1 MSKIS
6 TIHDAITTKI
16 SSLLASYKQIP
27 NPYLIEDNPITILDK
42 GFGVAVGPGVRTDRI
57 IACQTSWE
65 RSFTISLV
73 NYVRTT
79 DTNTTVRETLT
90 KNILEDHYTLFT
102 EFEKDA
108 GLSGVAIDGIVS
120 SDGGIELIEIT
131 GKPHFLVEIDLTV
144 EYLEDLTSL

>member
-6 TIHDAITTKI
+6 TIHDAITSKI
-16 SSLLASYKQIP
+16 SSLLTSYKQIP

-65 RSFTISLV
+65 RAFTISLV